1 MENNR
6 LEAFN
11 QERKLLFAI
20 AYRMTGS
27 VVDSE
32 DLLQETYL
40 RWQNAPDEDITSP
53 QAYLSTIVTR
63 LAIDYLRSAKV
74 HREVYIGPWLP
85 EPLLTSEA
93 LSPYDSYEQ
102 QESISNAFL
111 VLLETLS
118 PVERAVFLL
127 REVFDYEYR
136 EIAAIV
142 NKSEANCRQLFKRAR
157 QRITEH
163 QARFEVASEQQQ
175 ELVEQFATACTTGD
189 LHGLLNLLA
198 EDIVIYTDGGGVVH
212 AARNPVY
219 GPDKVARFLLGV
231 MNKTPERYTGEFVSL
246 NGQPGIITY
255 VDGHPFTTI
264 TLDIQDGKLQNLY
277 LVANPAKLA
286 GLPDE
291 KTRPEDKLIK
301 MGRVP

>member
-1 MENNR
+1 LESTR

-11 QERKLLFAI
+11 QERRLLFGI

-32 DLLQETYL
+32 DLLQEAFL
-40 RWQNAPDEDITSP
+40 RWQNAPDEEITSP

-74 HREVYIGPWLP
+74 RREVYIGPWLP

-93 LSPYDSYEQ
+93 LSPLDSYEH
-102 QESISNAFL
+102 QESISTAFL
-111 VLLETLS
+111 VLLESLS

-157 QRITEH
+157 QRVTER
-163 QARFEVASEQQQ
+163 QARYEVSEEEQQ
-175 ELVEQFATACTTGD
+175 ELAVQFATACTTGD
-189 LHGLLNLLA
+189 LHGLINLLA
-198 EDIVIYTDGGGVVH
+198 EDIVIYTDGGGVVQ
-212 AARNPVY
+212 AARNPIH
-219 GPDKVARFLLGV
+219 GPDKVARFLLGII
-231 MNKTPERYTGEFVSL
+231 NKTPEEFTVRFTSL
-246 NGQPGIITY
+246 NGQAGLIAY
-255 VDGHPFTTI
+255 LEGHPLTTI
-264 TLDIQDGKLQNLY
+264 TLDIQGGRLQNVY
-277 LVANPAKLA
+277 VVANPDKLVA
-286 GLPDE
+286 LPDE
-291 KTRPEDKLIK
+291 PPGEPALSIQ
-301 MGRVP
+301 VNS